1 MRRGTQPPRIY
12 QPEPR
17 LFLVDAAGPLLREVF
32 GGVRSCSRHSDPG
45 RAELARGPVS
55 MSRYG
60 RYREET
66 KVYVGNL
73 ATGAG
78 KGELERAFSYYGPLR
93 TVWIA
98 RNPPGFAF
106 VGFEDPRDAED
117 AVRGLDGKVICDSRV
132 RVELSTGM
140 PRRSYLDR
148 PPARHPFDPNDR
160 CYECGE
166 KGHYAYDCH
175 RYSRRRRSRSRS
187 ASPRRSRS
195 VSLRRSRSA
204 SLRRSRSG
212 SIKGS
217 SRSKSR
223 SPSPKKKMFPIPLCI

>member
-1 MRRGTQPPRIY
+1 
-12 QPEPR
+12 
-17 LFLVDAAGPLLREVF
+17 
-32 GGVRSCSRHSDPG
+32 
-45 RAELARGPVS
+45 

-78 KGELERAFSYYGPLR
+78 KGELERAFSYYGPLT

-166 KGHYAYDCH
+166 KGHYAYYCH
-175 RYSRRRRSRSRS
+175 RFSRRRRSRSRSRSHSRSRGRRYSRSRSRSRSRGRRSRS

-204 SLRRSRSG
+204 SPRRSGSGSVKGSRYFQSRSRSRSRSR
-212 SIKGS
+212 SISRPRS

-223 SPSPKKKMFPIPLCI
+223 SPSPKKKPCDGESKIKKQD

>member
-1 MRRGTQPPRIY
+1 
-12 QPEPR
+12 
-17 LFLVDAAGPLLREVF
+17 
-32 GGVRSCSRHSDPG
+32 
-45 RAELARGPVS
+45 

-60 RYREET
+60 RYGGEA

-73 ATGAG
+73 GTGAG

-106 VGFEDPRDAED
+106 VEFEDTRDAED
-117 AVRGLDGKVICDSRV
+117 AVRGLDGKVICGSRV

-140 PRRSYLDR
+140 PRRSRYDR
-148 PPARHPFDPNDR
+148 PPARRPFDPSDR

-166 KGHYAYDCH
+166 KGHYAYDCQRSRSRSH
-175 RYSRRRRSRSRS
+175 SRSRGRRYSRSRSRSRGRRSRS

-195 VSLRRSRSA
+195 A
-204 SLRRSRSG
+204 SPRRSRSG
-212 SIKGS
+212 SPRRSRSVSVKRSRSRSRSRSIS
-217 SRSKSR
+217 HPRSRSKSR
-223 SPSPKKKMFPIPLCI
+223 SATPPPPPKRSRSPSRSPQRSISPERNG

>member
-1 MRRGTQPPRIY
+1 
-12 QPEPR
+12 
-17 LFLVDAAGPLLREVF
+17 
-32 GGVRSCSRHSDPG
+32 
-45 RAELARGPVS
+45 
-55 MSRYG
+55 
-60 RYREET
+60 T

-73 ATGAG
+73 GTGAG

-106 VGFEDPRDAED
+106 VEFEDPRDAED
-117 AVRGLDGKVICDSRV
+117 AVRGLDRKVICGSRAW
-132 RVELSTGM
+132 
-140 PRRSYLDR
+140 RSRFDR
-148 PPARHPFDPNDR
+148 PPARRPFDPNDR

-187 ASPRRSRS
+187 RSHSPSRSRGRRSRSASPRRSRS

-217 SRSKSR
+217 RYFQSRSRSRSRSRSISRPRSSR
-223 SPSPKKKMFPIPLCI
+223 SPSGSPRRSASPERMD

>member
-1 MRRGTQPPRIY
+1 
-12 QPEPR
+12 
-17 LFLVDAAGPLLREVF
+17 
-32 GGVRSCSRHSDPG
+32 
-45 RAELARGPVS
+45 

-60 RYREET
+60 RYSGEA

-73 ATGAG
+73 GTGAG

-106 VGFEDPRDAED
+106 VEFEDTRDAED
-117 AVRGLDGKVICDSRV
+117 AVRGLDGKVICGSRV

-140 PRRSYLDR
+140 PRRSRYER
-148 PPARHPFDPNDR
+148 PPARRPFDPSDR

-166 KGHYAYDCH
+166 KGHYAYDCQ
-175 RYSRRRRSRSRS
+175 RYSRRRRSSRSRSRSYSRSRGGRRYSSRSRSRSRRRSRS

-195 VSLRRSRSA
+195 ASPRRSRSQ

-212 SIKGS
+212 SIKR
-217 SRSKSR
+217 SRSRSRSRSASHPRSSR
-223 SPSPKKKMFPIPLCI
+223 SPSRSPRRSMSAERDGL